1 MNVNELIQNN
11 LQMSGKISISW
22 PQEGGQ
28 KAAHAFSLYSGGH
41 DPKPAQ
47 FMGKLHGG
55 TQHGKI
61 PQVLKTQET
70 RNNLGSISSRSLILG
85 R

>member
-1 MNVNELIQNN
+1 
-11 LQMSGKISISW
+11 MSGKISISW
-22 PQEGGQ
+22 PQREVRRQ
-28 KAAHAFSLYSGGH
+28 HMFFSLYSGGH

-47 FMGKLHGG
+47 SMGKLHEW

-61 PQVLKTQET
+61 PQQVLKTQET
-70 RNNLGSISSRSLILG
+70 RNNVGSISSRSLILG